1 MDHGAQG
8 CGANTIQATAK
19 VVTHRAKKRS
29 NQSDGSDQNISTPT
43 PPGAGDPMRLP
54 AKPYQN
60 AIASAVQTM
69 ADRKN
74 SFGRGKNET
83 NIVCIQSQVRG
94 FVVPSSDTAHA
105 GSARSCRA
113 SKARC
118 ARQFQ

>member
-1 MDHGAQG
+1 M
-8 CGANTIQATAK
+8 ATL
-19 VVTHRAKKRS
+19 RAKSRS
-29 NQSDGSDQNISTPT
+29 NQSDGADQNIYTPT
-43 PPGAGDPMRLP
+43 PPGADAPMRLP

-83 NIVCIQSQVRG
+83 NIVCIQSQVRR
-94 FVVPSSDTAHA
+94 FPVPLSDSAHA

-113 SKARC
+113 GKARC

>member
-1 MDHGAQG
+1 
-8 CGANTIQATAK
+8 
-19 VVTHRAKKRS
+19 
-29 NQSDGSDQNISTPT
+29 
-43 PPGAGDPMRLP
+43 
-54 AKPYQN
+54 
-60 AIASAVQTM
+60 M

-94 FVVPSSDTAHA
+94 FAVPLSDTAHA

-113 SKARC
+113 GKAQC